1 MLEKPPYHIHFCFL
15 FFLFIS
21 FYKANLIKGQINKT
35 GIRCCECGLRP
46 VGAYAP
52 EGSGNFEVGSGN
64 FEVGSGNAEGGIRPP
79 ASPSCRFVRRAG
91 SHRGLGLLS
100 LRAVCSTLS
109 TSRKPTRRARVYE
122 PEAAPAGRGKLPKNV
137 FIDVYT
143 KRIYDMFMKFEWDE
157 KKNELNIRKHK
168 IDFRDVQQVFDGPMI
183 VNIDDRMDY
192 GEVRWIGMGFLRNLI
207 AVLVF
212 IEKDDD
218 TIHIISA
225 RKANKHESK
234 IFTKE
239 IKDGLG

>member
-1 MLEKPPYHIHFCFL
+1 
-15 FFLFIS
+15 
-21 FYKANLIKGQINKT
+21 
-35 GIRCCECGLRP
+35 
-46 VGAYAP
+46 
-52 EGSGNFEVGSGN
+52 
-64 FEVGSGNAEGGIRPP
+64 
-79 ASPSCRFVRRAG
+79 
-91 SHRGLGLLS
+91 
-100 LRAVCSTLS
+100 
-109 TSRKPTRRARVYE
+109 
-122 PEAAPAGRGKLPKNV
+122 
-137 FIDVYT
+137 
-143 KRIYDMFMKFEWDE
+143 MFMKFEWDE

-207 AVLVF
+207 AAFVF

-234 IFTKE
+234 IFTKD